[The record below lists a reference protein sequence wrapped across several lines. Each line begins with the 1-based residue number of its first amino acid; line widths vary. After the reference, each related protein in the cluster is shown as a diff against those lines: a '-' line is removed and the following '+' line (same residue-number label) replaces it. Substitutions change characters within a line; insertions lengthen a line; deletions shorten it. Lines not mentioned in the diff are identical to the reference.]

1 MRDSIRTLRMLT
13 IASATALALAACQT
27 TPTAPPALDLPQ
39 ATLGSPDLERWWTSF
54 NDPTLGALIDEA
66 LANNLDL
73 QAAISRIEL
82 AQANLLFARSFQ
94 FPNVTLGA
102 NAGRSRTSQATSQQG
117 NGNSGAVSN
126 NYAVGLNASYEVDL
140 WGKYRNGTAAARQQ
154 LLASEY
160 ARQTVRI
167 TVAAETARAYFGLL
181 AADAQLALLRDTLK
195 SRDET
200 VVLQQDLYQAGII
213 GEYDLRRAEAERSAV
228 VADIALAQR
237 IIGNYES
244 AVAALTG
251 RSPRAV
257 FTPEIVRDVERVR
270 LLGVPEVPAGLPSDM
285 LERRPDIRQL
295 EAQIAAAALRIDA
308 ARADYF
314 PAISLTG
321 GYGVESAVLAN
332 LFTGPALAWGIGAAL
347 TQQVLGFKAIE
358 ANVQAEVARRD
369 AVVVEYRQTV
379 QTAFR
384 ETHDALVANR
394 TTREALAA
402 EGERAQKLSESLA
415 LADVRYR
422 AGYSPFLEVLDAQR
436 LLLQAQTLQI
446 LAARDVRFALID
458 LAKAMG
464 GGWDYK
470 ADLAA
475 K

>member
-1 MRDSIRTLRMLT
+1 MRNSAFRLRTL
-13 IASATALALAACQT
+13 ASAAALALAACQS
-27 TPTAPPALDLPQ
+27 TPTTPPALDLPQ
-39 ATLGSPDLERWWTSF
+39 ATLAHLDLERWWMSF
-54 NDPTLGALIDEA
+54 DDTMLNALVDEA

-73 QAAISRIEL
+73 QAAIARIEL
-82 AQANLLFARSFQ
+82 AQANLLLARSFQ
-94 FPNVTLGA
+94 FPNMTLGVD
-102 NAGRSRTSQATSQQG
+102 AGRSRTSQATSQQ
-117 NGNSGAVSN
+117 NSGGFGAVSN
-126 NYAVGLNASYEVDL
+126 NYAVGLNASYEIDL
-140 WGKYRNGTAAARQQ
+140 WGKYRSGTAAARQQ

-167 TVAAETARAYFGLL
+167 AVAAETARAYFGLL
-181 AADAQLALLRDTLK
+181 AADAELVLLRDTLK
-195 SRDET
+195 SREET
-200 VVLQQDLYQAGII
+200 VALQQDLYDSGII

-228 VADIALAQR
+228 AADIPVAER
-237 IIGNYES
+237 FVGNYES

-257 FTPEIVRDVERVR
+257 FTPEVARDVARVR
-270 LLGVPEVPAGLPSDM
+270 LLGVPPVPAGLPSGM
-285 LERRPDIRQL
+285 LERRPDVRQS

-314 PAISLTG
+314 PSISLTG
-321 GYGVESAVLAN
+321 GYGVESAALSN
-332 LFTGPALAWGIGAAL
+332 LFTGPALAWAFGAAL

-358 ANVQAEVARRD
+358 ANVQAQVARRD
-369 AVVVEYRQTV
+369 AAIVEYRQTV
-379 QTAFR
+379 QAAFR

-402 EGERAQKLSESLA
+402 QSERARKLEESLEF
-415 LADVRYR
+415 ADVRYR
-422 AGYSPFLEVLDAQR
+422 AGYSPYLEVLDAQR
-436 LLLQAQTLQI
+436 LLLRAQTLEI
-446 LAARDVRFALID
+446 LTARDVRFALID